1 MIQKRL
7 THFFEFGPFRF
18 APEQPLLLRGGV
30 PVSLPLK
37 SYDVLHVLVRNC
49 GYVVTKDELMNE
61 VWPDQAVEESNL
73 TQNISVLRKA
83 LGESPRQPSYIET
96 VPRRGYRFRA
106 GVREVRD
113 ENGDL
118 LEVLQARQG
127 ADQTSDA
134 RGADETAQTGG
145 VEEQSLT
152 SLPHDDETPGNADAR
167 TEEPPDVVNSSQ
179 LNSTSVVGRSVVRR
193 AARVG
198 YQKALM
204 TALPVV
210 LVALIFFAAHLYWPT
225 VRLVPRPSTSPAAQ
239 QSMKLLRLTTEG
251 KVVLTGISPDGRYVA
266 YVTKSAGRQSLW
278 LRQASA
284 ANGIEI
290 IPPADLRYR
299 GVTFTPDNSSIYYVA
314 SARDDTFGSLY
325 RVPLLGGAAVRLIE
339 HVDGPVTISPDGH
352 SLAFVR
358 VDPAQRKR
366 VLLKANADGS
376 GERELISMRLP
387 DYLSIE
393 GPSWSPDG
401 ELIAY
406 AAGSL
411 APDFH
416 CTVRAIR
423 VADNVEISITP
434 QSWFLVGQ
442 VAWLRDGSGLVVN
455 AEEQTY
461 GSTQL
466 WRVSYPGGEARRI
479 TNDLTDYLGVSLA
492 RDADV
497 LVTVQAWGTS
507 NLWVAPEGDAD
518 GAWQVTTGL
527 DDGYF
532 GLSLS
537 PDGTIYYTSSAGGSQ
552 DIWSTKPDGS
562 IRRQLTSDPRTD
574 HQPSASPDGRFVA
587 FTSDRT
593 GSFHIWRM
601 DADGANPVQLTH
613 GGGVE
618 FAPYFTPDS
627 RWVTFT
633 STEGGKTSLWK
644 VAVDGSEA
652 VKLSD
657 LVLAAPAVS
666 PDGKLIACW
675 YRDDSNGSRRKLT
688 IVSFAG
694 GELLKEFE
702 ATAPDLSFNTSN
714 PIRWTRN
721 GRALTYFTDLGDGSG
736 VWVQPFVGGR
746 PTRVVSLRNERIFNF
761 DESRDGKQAVY
772 ARGVEA
778 ADAVLMSDLP

>member
-1 MIQKRL
+1 MIQKRPA
-7 THFFEFGPFRF
+7 HFFEFGPFRF
-18 APEQPLLLRGGV
+18 APEQPLLLRGGE

-37 SYDVLHVLVRNC
+37 SYDVLHVLVRNR

-73 TQNISVLRKA
+73 TQNISVLRRA

-96 VPRRGYRFRA
+96 IPRRGYRFRA
-106 GVREVRD
+106 SVREVRD
-113 ENGDL
+113 ENEDF
-118 LEVLQARQG
+118 LEVLQARHG
-127 ADQTSDA
+127 AEQIGDE
-134 RGADETAQTGG
+134 RGAYETTQTGG
-145 VEEQSLT
+145 GVEPSLT
-152 SLPHDDETPGNADAR
+152 SLSSADETPGNVDAR
-167 TEEPPDVVNSSQ
+167 TEEPTRGVNRPQINSSA
-179 LNSTSVVGRSVVRR
+179 VVRR
-193 AARVG
+193 AARVS
-198 YQKALM
+198 YRRAVMPAL
-204 TALPVV
+204 AVG
-210 LVALIFFAAHLYWPT
+210 LVAFIFFAAYLYRPADS
-225 VRLVPRPSTSPAAQ
+225 VAPRPSASPAASR
-239 QSMKLLRLTTEG
+239 SMKLLRLTTEG
-251 KVVLTGISPDGRYVA
+251 KVVLTCISPDGRYVA

-284 ANGIEI
+284 ANGVEI

-299 GVTFTPDNSSIYYVA
+299 GVTFTPDNSSIYYAA
-314 SARDDTFGSLY
+314 SAGDDTFGSLY
-325 RVPLLGGAAVRLIE
+325 RVPLLGGASVRLIE
-339 HVDGPVTISPDGH
+339 HVDGPVAISPDGR

-366 VLLKANADGS
+366 VLLKAHADGS
-376 GERELISMRLP
+376 GERELLSMRLP

-423 VADNVEISITP
+423 VADNTEIPITP
-434 QSWFLVGQ
+434 QRWFLVGQ

-492 RDADV
+492 RDADA

-507 NLWVAPEGDAD
+507 NLWIAPEGDAG

-532 GLSLS
+532 GLSLA
-537 PDGTIYYTSSAGGSQ
+537 PDGTIYYASSAGGSQ
-552 DIWSTKPDGS
+552 DIWSTAPDGS
-562 IRRQLTSDPRTD
+562 NRRQLTSDPRTD
-574 HQPSASPDGRFVA
+574 HQPSVSPDGRFVA

-601 DADGANPVQLTH
+601 DADGANPVQLTR

-644 VAVDGSEA
+644 VAVDGGEA

-657 LVLAAPAVS
+657 LVLAAPSVS

-675 YRDDSNGSRRKLT
+675 YRDDNNGSRRKLT
-688 IVSFAG
+688 VVSFAG
-694 GELLKEFE
+694 SELLKEFE
-702 ATAPDLSFNTSN
+702 AAAPDLSFNTSN

-721 GRALTYFTDLGDGSG
+721 GRALTYFTDSGDGSG
-736 VWVQPFVGGR
+736 VWVQPLAGGR
-746 PTRVVSLRNERIFNF
+746 PARVVSLHNERIFNF
-761 DESRDGKQAVY
+761 DESRDGKRAVY